1 MPRSFKSRST
11 SAALIAAALA
21 LTIGLSGCGGSDES
35 GTEAAPESASTE
47 LTGASLDAV
56 CAGKKQVQ
64 DGLDEVGDADF
75 GDTMAAPQVAN
86 GMDEVRKGIT
96 AITDELDQLTPEQRE
111 AIETANEEFTSSFTD
126 IGFELAEA
134 LPKSNAQELV
144 DQGHK
149 ELEAAFDEAYGGIKC
164 P

>member
-1 MPRSFKSRST
+1 M
-11 SAALIAAALA
+11 
-21 LTIGLSGCGGSDES
+21 TIGLSGCGGSDES
-35 GTEAAPESASTE
+35 GSDAETESSSTE

-56 CAGKKQVQ
+56 CAGKKQIQ
-64 DGLDEVGDADF
+64 DGLDEVRDVDF
-75 GDTMAAPQVAN
+75 GDTMAASEVAN

-96 AITDELDQLTPEQRE
+96 AITDELDQLTAEQRT

-144 DQGHK
+144 DQGHE
-149 ELEAAFDEAYGGIKC
+149 ELETAFDDAYSGIKC